1 MGRKYVG
8 RALGLVV
15 VACALLGVTGVT
27 SAAYQ
32 FTAVPEAAAFN
43 GVNPSGTAFVGQ
55 SQWNGVTAEALL
67 WNAGTITTYSGGPN
81 GYSGADGYSAF
92 TGINDSGQIVGFYRH
107 TKGWYQFYSFHSAAY
122 PDMLPNISSGASD
135 IISYGASAIPD
146 GINNAGIIVGVYNT
160 PYYTGFLRHAD
171 DTYESL
177 YYGSPSDYTNASGIN
192 TAGVVVGF
200 ATEGGPY
207 HGWVR
212 GTDGVFTS
220 INVPLAVETYALG
233 VNDLGQICGEWTDG
247 AGHRH
252 GFIRDVAG
260 ALVTVDFPGATDTGL
275 CGISNTGIIVG
286 YFGGADGS
294 SQGFYATVPEPATLT
309 LLWVGGLLT
318 LRRRQRA

>member
-1 MGRKYVG
+1 MTLQEYLIKLGFQADEPSLKKFMSIVSSVG
-8 RALGLVV
+8 AATAELG
-15 VACALLGVTGVT
+15 
-27 SAAYQ
+27 S
-32 FTAVPEAAAFN
+32 TAVE
-43 GVNPSGTAFVGQ
+43 TA
-55 SQWNGVTAEALL
+55 TAIELMVARV
-67 WNAGTITTYSGGPN
+67 A
-81 GYSGADGYSAF
+81 
-92 TGINDSGQIVGFYRH
+92 R
-107 TKGWYQFYSFHSAAY
+107 
-122 PDMLPNISSGASD
+122 
-135 IISYGASAIPD
+135 
-146 GINNAGIIVGVYNT
+146 
-160 PYYTGFLRHAD
+160 
-171 DTYESL
+171 TYESL

-207 HGWVR
+207 QGWVR